1 MRDRTPLMNIS
12 AFSLRRLLA
21 GACLG
26 PLLLSGVPALAADT
40 PAASPDGTSA
50 ATAAFPGDGDA
61 GPAAEPGYGIGRI
74 AAQQALSAENQRLR
88 AALTAAQ
95 DALAALR
102 THVNEEDSRLAAVQ
116 TELNGL
122 HDAAARAGQPPASE
136 ADQLAYVAGQSLA
149 SGVRRRLDDWASAGM
164 TPGRDPLLAGL
175 TDGLKGSMRLS
186 RAQMDT
192 VWQAFSAQLQQKV
205 SDRVTEGEADIAKR
219 LDGHPADRVA
229 GGITWRVLKKGLARA
244 EASGP
249 VHLALQESVAG
260 GRVVSD
266 VPSLNLMPGDDMPA
280 VVRGALPLL
289 GVGGEVRAW
298 GLAKTVYGALPL
310 PAGVHPFTV
319 LEYRITSPA
328 AG

>member
-1 MRDRTPLMNIS
+1 MRDRTPLKNIS
-12 AFSLRRLLA
+12 AFSLQCLLA

-26 PLLLSGVPALAADT
+26 PLLLSGMPALAADG
-40 PAASPDGTSA
+40 ASA
-50 ATAAFPGDGDA
+50 APTVFPGDGDA

-74 AAQQALSAENQRLR
+74 ASQQALSAENQRLR
-88 AALTAAQ
+88 TALTAAQ
-95 DALAALR
+95 EALAALR
-102 THVNEEDSRLAAVQ
+102 THVSEEDSRLAEVQ

-122 HDAAARAGQPPASE
+122 RDAAARAGQPPASE
-136 ADQLAYVAGQSLA
+136 ADQQAYVAGQSLA
-149 SGVRRRLDDWASAGM
+149 SGVRRRLDDWESAGM
-164 TPGRDPLLAGL
+164 MPGRDLLIAGL
-175 TDGLKGSMRLS
+175 ADGLKGARRLS

-219 LDGHPADRVA
+219 LDGHPADRAA
-229 GGITWRVLKKGLARA
+229 GGIVWRVLKKGTARTD
-244 EASGP
+244 ASGP
-249 VHLALQESVAG
+249 VRLALKESVAG
-260 GRVVSD
+260 GRMVSE
-266 VPSLNLMPGDDMPA
+266 VPSMNLMPGDDMPA